1 MDCTFAFERMHAGC
15 DVHHKTLVGVAFSV
29 GMQPWSCRKWC
40 STFPCFLVCW
50 MTEWMH
56 SAIPQLKNFLNHNV
70 WDNLA
75 ACLTRHFNVP
85 SMSPVPTST
94 MFGIVAKT
102 PAAERA
108 KKSVHHEILPHIPS
122 LGTWLTFNINHEK
135 ATGYQSCFSFFEIK
149 ICLVSFYCLIF
160 SSPRLQIH
168 WPNFETPIVP

>member
-108 KKSVHHEILPHIPS
+108 KKCAARDPASHPQPWHMVDISIMKRLPTIKVASAS
-122 LGTWLTFNINHEK
+122 L
-135 ATGYQSCFSFFEIK
+135 
-149 ICLVSFYCLIF
+149 
-160 SSPRLQIH
+160 RLR
-168 WPNFETPIVP
+168 FV

>member
-1 MDCTFAFERMHAGC
+1 
-15 DVHHKTLVGVAFSV
+15 
-29 GMQPWSCRKWC
+29 
-40 STFPCFLVCW
+40 

-108 KKSVHHEILPHIPS
+108 KKCAPRDPASYPQPWHMVDISIMKRLPAIKVALAS
-122 LGTWLTFNINHEK
+122 L
-135 ATGYQSCFSFFEIK
+135 
-149 ICLVSFYCLIF
+149 
-160 SSPRLQIH
+160 RLR
-168 WPNFETPIVP
+168 FV